1 MSDFTTVA
9 SVGGLLPTDLLARVA
24 ANDTDLPGTSAED
37 YGLVP
42 GERLNDH
49 VTRSWNRLVGL
60 WQNFQHQLQEL
71 PESERTAT
79 TLTRD
84 RWTLPLLDEL
94 GFAGLPTAK
103 TQQIGGKDY
112 PISHEWDAQVPV
124 HLPGARIL
132 IDRRTP
138 GIPGAATTSPHGLV
152 QEYLNRS
159 DHHLWGLVSNGL
171 VLRLLR
177 DNASLTR
184 QAYVEFDLAA
194 MFDSEAFSDFVL
206 LWLCCHRT
214 RFAGDPPEK
223 CLLEQWSHEAVT
235 SGTRALDK
243 LRDGVET
250 AITELGE
257 GFVAHPAN
265 GTLRDALRSGSL
277 AKNEYQ
283 RQLLRIVYRL
293 LFLLVAESRDL
304 LLDPAADA
312 TAKERYRRYYSVDR
326 LRRLARARRGTSH
339 DDLWAGLTVVM
350 QALHRDGAP
359 SLALA
364 PLGSFLWSPDAITNL
379 AGASI
384 DNRHLLDAVRALTLV
399 RDDESRVH
407 RTVDYRNLGAEEL
420 GSIYESLLE
429 LHADVDADARTF
441 RLDTAAG
448 NERKTTGSYYT
459 PTALI
464 TELLDSALNP
474 VLDAACQKSDPEA
487 AILDLSMIDMAIGSG
502 HFAIA
507 AANRIAQRLAAIRAG
522 GVEPAP
528 DEVRSALRDVIGRCI
543 HGIDVNPMAV
553 ELCKVS
559 LWLEAME
566 PGKPLSFLDHRI
578 VCGNALLGTTPRLLA
593 EGIPDDAFKPL
604 LGDDKTM
611 VTSLKKR
618 NKQERKGQLSLGL
631 GESLSELAKPLTT
644 AYAAIDAI
652 GDSSL
657 EKVAEKH
664 QLFQRLLASAEAE
677 RARLAADAWCAA
689 FVVPKVPGEP
699 PITTDTVRQIREDPE
714 QVASSVISRVRE
726 LAAEYQFV
734 HPHLAFPDVLVVPD
748 EPAGV
753 TDDRNGWAGG
763 FDVVL
768 GNPPWE
774 RVKLQEKEFFAERDP
789 DIATA
794 PNAAARKKLIANLE
808 TVNPSLWT
816 DFWRA
821 SRRAE
826 GASHLLRNTGRFPLC
841 GRGDVNTY
849 TVFAELMR
857 SSLAPAGRAG
867 VIVPTGIATDDTTK
881 HFFAD
886 LVSSESLVSLFD
898 FINDSGMFPGVGHG
912 RQKFCLLTMAGASA
926 RVQEAEFVFFAQTP
940 VDLSDPERRFALS
953 SNDFA
958 RLNPNTRTCPIFST
972 RRDAQLTRRIY
983 ERMGVVVN
991 EEDPDGNPWSL
1002 SFQRMIDMAN
1012 DSDIFRTEADLVSA
1026 GFTRTGNQFEHAGS
1040 KYVPLYEAKMLHHF
1054 DHRWGDYAMRPEG
1067 SQDSEL
1073 PSVSNSLLADPT
1085 WLPTPRYWVPH
1096 EEVVS
1101 RNGEPWVAGW
1111 RKTARSRDVR
1121 TVIAAVGPEAGYN
1134 DKFQLFNGVPAPLV
1148 PTLMATLS
1156 SFAFDFA
1163 ARQKLG
1169 GTDISYF
1176 IFKQLPIPAP
1186 SDFDTQCAWS
1196 PSESLDE
1203 WIAIRAIELIYT
1215 AWDLE
1220 PFAIE
1225 AGWSGPPFRWDPAR
1239 RTLLRGE
1246 LDAALLH
1253 VYGLDRSDAEYV
1265 FSTFPIVRRT
1275 DEREYGSYVTRDLT
1289 LDIFD
1294 SLAASAD
1301 KGVPYASR
1309 LEPGPSDAS
1318 QRHAEDTRP
1327 RWASARSEM

>member
-1 MSDFTTVA
+1 MSDFTTVT

-24 ANDTDLPGTSAED
+24 ANDIDLPGTSAED

-103 TQQIGGKDY
+103 AQQLGGKDY
-112 PISHEWDAQVPV
+112 PISHEWDTQVPV

-223 CLLEQWSHEAVT
+223 CLLEQWSQEAVT

-277 AKNEYQ
+277 PKDDYQ

-304 LLDPAADA
+304 LLNPAADA

-350 QALHRDGAP
+350 RALHHDGAP

-364 PLGSFLWSPDAITNL
+364 PLGSFLWSPDAIANL
-379 AGASI
+379 TEASI

-407 RTVDYRNLGAEEL
+407 RSVDYRNLGAEEL
-420 GSIYESLLE
+420 GSVYESLLE
-429 LHADVDADARTF
+429 LHAEVDADARTF

-459 PTALI
+459 PTSLI
-464 TELLDSALNP
+464 TELLDSALDP
-474 VLDAACQKSDPEA
+474 VLEEACKQSDPET

-507 AANRIAQRLAAIRAG
+507 AANRIAQRLASIRAG

-528 DEVRSALRDVIGRCI
+528 DEVRTALRDVIGRCI
-543 HGIDVNPMAV
+543 HGIDINPMAV

-578 VCGNALLGTTPRLLA
+578 VCGDALLGTTPRLLA

-604 LGDDKTM
+604 LGDDKST
-611 VTSLKKR
+611 VVSLKKR
-618 NKQERKGQLSLGL
+618 NKQEREGQLSLGL
-631 GESLSELAKPLTT
+631 GGSAAELAKPLAD
-644 AYAAIDAI
+644 AYAAIDAVD
-652 GDSSL
+652 DSSL
-657 EKVAEKH
+657 EKIDEKY
-664 QLFQRLLASAEAE
+664 RLYRHLSESQEAE

-689 FVVPKVPGEP
+689 FVAPKTAGEP
-699 PITTDTVRQIREDPE
+699 EITTDTVRRIGNDP
-714 QVASSVISRVRE
+714 ASVDPVVVDRVRA
-726 LAAEYQFV
+726 LAEEYRFL
-734 HPHLAFPDVLVVPD
+734 HLHLAFPDQFSVPEDLD
-748 EPAGV
+748 EA
-753 TDDRNGWAGG
+753 TNQRTGWSDGIS
-763 FDVVL
+763 FVL

-789 DIATA
+789 QI
-794 PNAAARKKLIANLE
+794 AAARNSAERKKLIDRAKE
-808 TVNPSLWT
+808 SNPELWRE
-816 DFWRA
+816 FNAAWRH
-821 SRRAE
+821 AE
-826 GASHLLRNTGRFPLC
+826 GQSHILRTSGRYPLC
-841 GRGDVNTY
+841 GLGRDINTAY
-849 TVFAELMR
+849 VFAESAMDATSR
-857 SSLAPAGRAG
+857 SGRAG
-867 VIVPTGIATDDTTK
+867 MVMPAGVISDDTTK
-881 HFFAD
+881 FFVQHIMRERR
-886 LVSSESLVSLFD
+886 LVSFHGFENERHIFEGIDHRVLF
-898 FINDSGMFPGVGHG
+898 G
-912 RQKFCLLTMAGASA
+912 LLTLTGDTGAS
-926 RVQEAEFVFFAQTP
+926 EAEFAFYCREMA
-940 VDLSDPERRFALS
+940 D
-953 SNDFA
+953 
-958 RLNPNTRTCPIFST
+958 I
-972 RRDAQLTRRIY
+972 
-983 ERMGVVVN
+983 G
-991 EEDPDGNPWSL
+991 DGRSFTL
-1002 SFQRMIDMAN
+1002 SFQDLQRISPLTGTCPVFRSERDASIVTRAYTSMSAIGSEQSDWMLTTRPGHFHMSN
-1012 DSDIFRTEADLVSA
+1012 DSSVFILDSERPTQREAEWLSDH
-1026 GFTRTGNQFEHAGS
+1026 R
-1040 KYVPLYEAKMLHHF
+1040 PLYEAKMVHLY
-1054 DHRWGDYAMRPEG
+1054 DHRYGTYAGQTRAQANLG
-1067 SQDSEL
+1067 TL
-1073 PSVSNSLLADPT
+1073 PRVTQAQHDDPT
-1085 WLPTPRYWVPH
+1085 FVVTPRYWVTS
-1096 EEVVS
+1096 EDLVRKMSEASWLIGVRDIT
-1101 RNGEPWVAGW
+1101 RNNN
-1111 RKTARSRDVR
+1111 KR
-1121 TVIAAVGPEAGYN
+1121 T
-1134 DKFQLFNGVPAPLV
+1134 LV
-1148 PTLMATLS
+1148 PSALPRVAMGGTLMMVNLEASSQERLAALSLLS
-1156 SFAFDFA
+1156 SFALDYI
-1163 ARQKLG
+1163 ARQRVAG
-1169 GTDISYF
+1169 IHMNPSV
-1176 IFKQLPIPAP
+1176 FKQIPFPSRDSLSAP
-1186 SDFDTQCAWS
+1186 CPFGSMQDTWATF
-1196 PSESLDE
+1196 L
-1203 WIAIRAIELIYT
+1203 ALRAFELTYT
-1215 AWDLE
+1215 SWDLE
-1220 PFAIE
+1220 RLAQDT
-1225 AGWSGPPFRWDPAR
+1225 AGSSHPPFRWIPER
-1239 RTLLRGE
+1239 RDALRHE
-1246 LDAALLH
+1246 LDAAAFH
-1253 VYGLDRSDAEYV
+1253 IFGMPRQDIEHCLDSFNLVSAEDLEQHGEYRTKRLILECYDRMSDAQA
-1265 FSTFPIVRRT
+1265 S
-1275 DEREYGSYVTRDLT
+1275 DEPYETV
-1289 LDIFD
+1289 LDPPPAD
-1294 SLAASAD
+1294 PSLCHPQS
-1301 KGVPYASR
+1301 
-1309 LEPGPSDAS
+1309 
-1318 QRHAEDTRP
+1318 TRP
-1327 RWASARSEM
+1327 DWADLYLDL